1 MHRYQN
7 QLLFTLWLV
16 WTCSKLW
23 FSAVLM
29 FWGCLVQMK
38 QMAGARVHAHTH
50 TRRCYNRW
58 DSQSCA
64 SECGRGGDLLWGF
77 TMKFPLRGC
86 WKKQTLT
93 RCIGWKRW
101 SKISSDEDRLLRW
114 RLIDNRSTRS
124 KREGGI
130 HGMAAQIADEDLRV
144 ISQEE
149 DGGLQDM
156 LYFTLSWQMRRN

>member
-1 MHRYQN
+1 MHRY

-16 WTCSKLW
+16 WTCSQLW
-23 FSAVLM
+23 FPAVLM
-29 FWGCLVQMK
+29 FWGCLVHMK
-38 QMAGARVHAHTH
+38 QMAGCVRTRARTH
-50 TRRCYNRW
+50 RCYNRCY
-58 DSQSCA
+58 SQSCA
-64 SECGRGGDLLWGF
+64 SECGRRGDLLWGF

-114 RLIDNRSTRS
+114 RVIGNRSTRS
-124 KREGGI
+124 KGEGGI
-130 HGMAAQIADEDLRV
+130 HDMSAQIADKDLRV

-149 DGGLQDM
+149 DEGLQNM
-156 LYFTLSWQMRRN
+156 LYFTFSWQTSKN